1 MWVFVSQGYPYPFLN
16 KMPQP
21 EGFVLVSLVA
31 LTAIYGFYEAGALLA
46 GGVCESGADLGVQ
59 SQEELR
65 KNETFCRACCS
76 CEVELKNE
84 GPGGKDTGFEADADG
99 KQCVCR
105 KAFILSFFHSLIS

>member
-46 GGVCESGADLGVQ
+46 GGGVRERGRSGSAIA
-59 SQEELR
+59 R
-65 KNETFCRACCS
+65 RA
-76 CEVELKNE
+76 K
-84 GPGGKDTGFEADADG
+84 K
-99 KQCVCR
+99 K
-105 KAFILSFFHSLIS
+105 